1 MPESTA
7 MLLQQHFALLTER
20 AVEQQYQ
27 RQPTLWQPYGDEGRL
42 KSVRDMGYHLTYLI
56 EALQANAPQL
66 FLEYLAWVQELFH
79 GLTFP
84 PDVLSVSLETL
95 EQAVIDCVPAVPER
109 QAALTLLQE
118 ARVYLQHGLRETPS
132 YVQGE
137 RPIDE
142 LARAYLQALLQSDR
156 RTAQRLIM
164 DALQAGIT
172 VKELYREVFERTQRE
187 IGRLWQANRI
197 SVAQE
202 HFCTAATQMIMS
214 QLYPYLFTGE
224 RKARRAITFCI
235 NGELHEI
242 GARMVS
248 DYLEMEGWDSYY
260 FGANTP
266 PESVVRSVQEL
277 RPHIVAISATMTFH
291 VSRVAAL
298 IQMLRER
305 CGGDTFRII
314 VGGYPF
320 NLVPELWQ
328 TVGADGYAPNAELAV
343 PTAESLVA
351 YG

>member
-1 MPESTA
+1 MSDLTA
-7 MLLQQHFALLTER
+7 MLLEQHVATLTER
-20 AVEQQYQ
+20 AVEYQYQ
-27 RQPTLWQPYGDEGRL
+27 RQPTLWRPFGDEGRG

-56 EALQANAPQL
+56 EALRADAPQL
-66 FLEYLAWVQELFH
+66 FLEYLAWVQELFN
-79 GLTFP
+79 GLGFP

-95 EQAVIDCVPAVPER
+95 QQAVMECMPAVPER
-109 QAALTLLQE
+109 ERALILLQE
-118 ARVYLQHGLRETPS
+118 ARVYLEQGGKETTS
-132 YVQGE
+132 YVEGD

-142 LARAYLQALLQSDR
+142 LARAYLQALLQADR
-156 RTAQRLIM
+156 RAAHQLIM
-164 DALQAGIT
+164 NALQSGVT

-187 IGRLWQANRI
+187 IGRLWQTNRI

-224 RKARRAITFCI
+224 RKARRAITLCV

-248 DYLEMEGWDSYY
+248 DYFEMEGWDSYY

-266 PESVVRSVQEL
+266 PESVLRSVQDL
-277 RPHIVAISATMTFH
+277 RPHIVAISVTMTFN
-291 VSRVAAL
+291 VSRVVAL

-305 CGGDTFRII
+305 RENHAFRII

-320 NLVPELWQ
+320 NLVSDLWQ
-328 TVGADGYAPNAELAV
+328 KVGADGYAPNAELAV

-351 YG
+351 HD